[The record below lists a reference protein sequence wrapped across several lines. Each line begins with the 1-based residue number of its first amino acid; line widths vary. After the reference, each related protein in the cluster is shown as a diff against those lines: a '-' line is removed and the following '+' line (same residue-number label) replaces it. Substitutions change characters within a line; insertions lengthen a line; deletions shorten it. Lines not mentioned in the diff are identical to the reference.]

1 MKFNFQYPFPNPLL
15 SLRIPFPTMAKRKSN
30 IEDKKNK
37 KFRGQNDL
45 LSSGVFGSKNDDDW
59 ENEEQSFEL
68 QPRTAQGKKEVDAL
82 PIKRAGKVERVTRE
96 VIPKDE
102 PEEDPEEEDENSNE
116 QEDPEDSEKPEEP
129 KEPVIKLSPKEKLLK
144 IKEEIA
150 RLASSIMEDPEENV
164 SSLVTLRKL
173 TKSSDIAASRL
184 AILAL
189 IPVFKS
195 LAPGYRIRPLTETE
209 QREKVGKE
217 LARQRRFEQTLVTN
231 YRDYIELLA
240 TQAKISS
247 LNSQNKNTVTPQQ
260 IKLGHIAAKA
270 ACELCNSSLRH
281 FNYNEELLTI
291 VIKRLNKKPAMADD
305 LEVFTMSLRTLE
317 TLLKDDEEHGSLSF
331 TVTRILCKVIKDKNF
346 RVDEAVINVF
356 LSLSLLNDYDPN
368 NNKQEAGPKM
378 KKKDRVH
385 LSKKQRKQRKELKE
399 IEEEM
404 RKAEQAIT
412 AEERERFQSQT
423 LKSVL
428 TLYLEIMKAASTG
441 DDSTAKSLVAAVME
455 GLARFGQMANFDLLG
470 DFLEVLK
477 ETMTAIVEEHSLRKE
492 LYGIP
497 QDEESLGGLYT
508 ATEVRKLLLCISAA
522 FLLVLN
528 HGEAGRLPI
537 SFDLSTFIR
546 TFHLILVDVSVSPD
560 LEFSHKTLRLADPL
574 LGSDVPIK
582 PAVNVSTNAELLIKC
597 LDLIFFRSRNG
608 SLARA
613 LPYVKRLYISLL
625 QMPEK
630 TTIASL
636 KFVAK
641 LIGKYGDGLAALWS
655 SEDQISSE
663 GSYILGIEKEGLE
676 VDMERDNIGSAVLW
690 ENVLLDKHY
699 CNIIKDGARSI
710 MKNTKDSKSK

>member
-1 MKFNFQYPFPNPLL
+1 
-15 SLRIPFPTMAKRKSN
+15 MAKRKSK
-30 IEDKKNK
+30 IDHQKSKRFQK
-37 KFRGQNDL
+37 DNDL
-45 LSSGVFGSKNDDDW
+45 LTPGSFKAKSAEDDW

-68 QPRTAQGKKEVDAL
+68 QPRKGDTTRQVEAL
-82 PIKRAGKVERVTRE
+82 PIKRGGKVERVVRDVVPKE
-96 VIPKDE
+96 IEKDE
-102 PEEDPEEEDENSNE
+102 ESEEELVET
-116 QEDPEDSEKPEEP
+116 EEP
-129 KEPVIKLSPKEKLLK
+129 QEEEPAQLAVQEPEGPKLTPQERLLK

-150 RLASSIMEDPEENV
+150 RLASRVLEDPEENV

-173 TKSSDIAASRL
+173 TLAPEVATSRL

-189 IPVFKS
+189 VPVFKS
-195 LAPGYRIRPLTETE
+195 LAPGYRIRALTSAEE
-209 QREKVGKE
+209 KEKVSKDV
-217 LARQRRFEQTLVTN
+217 ARQRKFEQTLVTN
-231 YRDYIELLA
+231 YRDYVELLG
-240 TQAKISS
+240 TQARISA
-247 LNSQNKNTVTPQQ
+247 LNSQNSKNVTPQQ
-260 IKLGHIAAKA
+260 IKLGQIAAKA

-281 FNYNEELLTI
+281 FNYNEELFTI
-291 VIKRLNKKPAMADD
+291 PIRRLNRKPALASD

-317 TLLKDDEEHGSLSF
+317 TLLKDDKEHGSL
-331 TVTRILCKVIKDKNF
+331 THTIVRILCKVIKDKKF

-356 LSLSLLNDYDPN
+356 LSVALLDDYDPN
-368 NNKQEAGPKM
+368 SVKQDAAPKM

-385 LSKKQRKQRKELKE
+385 LSKKQRKQRKELKG

-423 LKSVL
+423 LKLVL
-428 TLYLEIMKAASTG
+428 TLYLEILKVASLGEDT
-441 DDSTAKSLVAAVME
+441 SAKSLVAAVME

-477 ETMTAIVEEHSLRKE
+477 ETMNNITEEHSIQTE

-497 QDEESLGGLYT
+497 QNVDDDDSTGGLYT
-508 ATEVRKLLLCISAA
+508 SEDVRKLLLCISAA

-537 SFDLSTFIR
+537 SFDLSSFI
-546 TFHLILVDVSVSPD
+546 TTLHLILVDVAVSPD
-560 LEFSHKTLRLADPL
+560 LEFSHKSLRLADPL
-574 LGSDVPIK
+574 SESEVPDK

-613 LPYVKRLYISLL
+613 LPFVKRLYISLL

-630 TTIASL
+630 TSIASL

-641 LIGKYGDGLAALWS
+641 LVGKYGSGLNSMWS
-655 SEDQISSE
+655 SEDRVASE
-663 GSYILGIEKEGLE
+663 GGYILGIEKEGVE
-676 VDMERDNIGSAVLW
+676 VEMERNNIGSAVLW

-710 MKNTKDSKSK
+710 MKNSKENGSK

>member
-1 MKFNFQYPFPNPLL
+1 
-15 SLRIPFPTMAKRKSN
+15 MAKRKSN
-30 IEDKKNK
+30 IEYKKNK
-37 KFRGQNDL
+37 KFKEDNDR
-45 LSSGVFGSKNDDDW
+45 LSSGVFVSKNEDDW

-68 QPRTAQGKKEVDAL
+68 QPRSAQGAKQVDAL

-96 VIPKDE
+96 VVPKDE
-102 PEEDPEEEDENSNE
+102 PEEDLEEDEEPFDQHEES
-116 QEDPEDSEKPEEP
+116 PEPEEP
-129 KEPVIKLSPKEKLLK
+129 KEPVVQLTPKEKLLK

-173 TKSSDIAASRL
+173 TQSSDIAASRL

-195 LAPGYRIRPLTETE
+195 LAPGYRIRPLSETE
-209 QREKVGKE
+209 QREKVGKD

-231 YRDYIELLA
+231 YRDYVELLA
-240 TQAKISS
+240 SQAKFSA
-247 LNSQNKNTVTPQQ
+247 LNSQNRKSVTLQQ
-260 IKLGHIAAKA
+260 IKLGYIAAKA

-291 VIKRLNKKPAMADD
+291 PIRRLNRKPTEPAD

-317 TLLKDDEEHGSLSF
+317 TLLKDDEEHGSLTF
-331 TVTRILCKVIKDKNF
+331 TITRILCKVIRDKKF

-368 NNKQEAGPKM
+368 NNKQEAAPKM

-412 AEERERFQSQT
+412 AEEREKFQSQT
-423 LKSVL
+423 LKQVL
-428 TLYLEIMKAASTG
+428 TLYLEIMKAASMG
-441 DDSTAKSLVAAVME
+441 EDSTTKSLVAAVME

-477 ETMTAIVEEHSLRKE
+477 ETMTVIVEEHSLRRE

-497 QDEESLGGLYT
+497 QDDEGMGGLYT
-508 ATEVRKLLLCISAA
+508 TTEVRKLLLCISAA

-546 TFHLILVDVSVSPD
+546 TLHLILVDVSVSPD

-574 LGSDVPIK
+574 LGLDVPIK

-613 LPYVKRLYISLL
+613 LPFVKRLYISLL

-630 TTIASL
+630 TSIASL

-641 LIGKYGDGLAALWS
+641 LVGKYGDGLASLWS

-676 VDMERDNIGSAVLW
+676 VDMERNNIGSAVLW